1 MEVQKDKIPL
11 TCHHAVLE
19 EGDVL
24 YIPAFWW
31 HQVSALSNGVSVN
44 IFWGEAGESA
54 FLDKIVETLPFKY
67 WMLNIV
73 EQNRGFDSFERIMA
87 RFEESISAFLLKQWH
102 EILTPS
108 HISIIKVNVYF
119 FREVLIMI
127 ELEICN
133 GLFTNH

>member
-1 MEVQKDKIPL
+1 MEVQKDIIQL

-44 IFWGEAGESA
+44 IFWGEGGESA
-54 FLDKIVETLPFKY
+54 FLDKIVETQPFKY

-73 EQNRGFDSFERIMA
+73 EQNRGFDSFDRIMA
-87 RFEESISAFLLKQWH
+87 RFEESIAAFLLKQWH

-108 HISIIKVNVYF
+108 HINVIKVI
-119 FREVLIMI
+119 L
-127 ELEICN
+127 
-133 GLFTNH
+133 

>member
-1 MEVQKDKIPL
+1 M
-11 TCHHAVLE
+11 
-19 EGDVL
+19 L

-44 IFWGEAGESA
+44 IFWGEAGKSA

-67 WMLNIV
+67 WILNIV

-108 HISIIKVNVYF
+108 HVNIIKVNVF
-119 FREVLIMI
+119 FSFFKIMN
-127 ELEICN
+127 L
-133 GLFTNH
+133 

>member
-44 IFWGEAGESA
+44 IFWGEAGKSA
-54 FLDKIVETLPFKY
+54 FLDKIVGTLPFKY

-108 HISIIKVNVYF
+108 HVNIIKVTF
-119 FREVLIMI
+119 FFMK
-127 ELEICN
+127 
-133 GLFTNH
+133 F